1 MATDVELKAA
11 GWHLP
16 TDDDLVSEGDDN
28 ISNNARLAAAQVAAA
43 VTLAGQTAEELDR
56 RALITI
62 NAPTAGTYE
71 VGSNYRSNT
80 VLAGGNLT
88 SELEKIGVPTGAD
101 TRLLVELNAPTAG
114 TYEVGSNYRS
124 RTVGGG
130 VSADYVDSQVQ
141 ALPDVAQREL
151 LRDRARRITAAPR
164 RTTAKAVVALVAD
177 DYPRD
182 TIDHLAPLLKA
193 RNLPWSW
200 ALNGDTFDSGY
211 SYQSFSTGKT
221 WADVKTLADRD
232 GVEICNHGASHRD
245 VTSIS
250 ALQAEIVGS
259 RDRLRAETGQD
270 ILGFV
275 PPGCDFPEGVNF
287 KSTPLI
293 AREGLELKLVGT
305 AYDRLVNYTHAWA
318 TGVFSDPG
326 TNTPCHPLDGSPRM
340 NAGRTWLDAPNNN
353 AIAPGGSAYLWLDK
367 AIELKRGVIF
377 GIHACYMDGASLG
390 GRMTREN
397 LTAWLDRLAQLRD
410 AGTVEVVTMTK
421 WHYTRLD

>member
-1 MATDVELKAA
+1 M
-11 GWHLP
+11 
-16 TDDDLVSEGDDN
+16 SDN
-28 ISNNARLAAAQVAAA
+28 YRKPLRSDYIRNGADIITHNANESYRREESALAAIAEVSAGLDGH
-43 VTLAGQTAEELDR
+43 TLVD
-56 RALITI
+56 I
-62 NAPTAGTYE
+62 NAGSAGSYQL
-71 VGSNYRSNT
+71 GSNYRSYP
-80 VLAGGNLT
+80 VLAGESLLV
-88 SELEKIGVPTGAD
+88 ELEKIGVPTGTD

-305 AYDRLVNYTHAWA
+305 AYDQLVNYTHAWA